1 MDVRVVYK
9 TRDVSSFFLFCWSF
23 FETFERESFL
33 DPKKGGKKFSSSKF
47 SSLSLSLS
55 SIFLVFSNTKKGGGE
70 RELRDESSKRKKALV
85 ARDRRSLFLFR

>member
-1 MDVRVVYK
+1 MFLLSFSFVGLFLRLL
-9 TRDVSSFFLFCWSF
+9 RERASS
-23 FETFERESFL
+23 

-47 SSLSLSLS
+47 LSLSLSLS

>member
-1 MDVRVVYK
+1 MFLLSFSFVGLFLRLL
-9 TRDVSSFFLFCWSF
+9 RERASS
-23 FETFERESFL
+23 

-70 RELRDESSKRKKALV
+70 RELRDESSKRKKAN
-85 ARDRRSLFLFR
+85 